1 MNGLDG
7 LASERRLSR
16 HELWYGRDEEPGKR
30 EIVQAGGLT
39 VELEGPQIRT
49 VRAGDVEILR
59 GVYMGVRDEQ
69 WGTVAGSLSGLELSR
84 GEREFATS
92 FEMTHRQLPLSFDWK
107 GTIEGDRA
115 GTITFQLYGVALTP
129 FRYCR
134 IGFCLLHPP
143 SEYAGQRYL
152 GQSPGGPVE
161 GTLPL
166 SIGPQRF
173 ERGFDRP
180 LFASVSELEL
190 SLVGGLQVQML
201 FEGDLFEMEDQRNWT
216 DASFKTYC
224 TPLEL
229 GYPFDAS
236 TGQRFSQKVTIRV
249 SGRPAR
255 TRAVSDLPRVTF
267 DIGGGRPLPPI
278 GLCLPRAADGHSAAE
293 TGLLARAHPRHLRVD
308 LDLAR
313 DGWIARLAG
322 GADAA
327 GALGCPLEVAAF
339 AESDGQL
346 DQLVNELAAMPS
358 ARLLVFTRGQPMSS
372 PTMTA
377 HARRRCAEH
386 GLSVPVIGG
395 TDGWFAE
402 LNRDRPDT
410 SRMDGLV
417 YSITPQV
424 HVFDEE
430 SIAQSLQAQPDTVRT
445 AIGFADGLP
454 ILVGPV
460 TLRPRDPI
468 ESEPPNDGASS
479 LPFSVDPRQSSL
491 FAAAWTVGSISALA
505 QAGAASL
512 TYYETVGCRGIIP
525 GDGPLPPRELF
536 AAAPPGGAYA
546 VFHVFADVLELGP
559 QTKVLRCQTSQ
570 PSELAA
576 LALRTPDRV
585 RVLIA
590 NLTPA
595 PVSAVVELTP
605 AQEFAVRMLDETTA
619 LEALADPL
627 TYRERPSAARST
639 DPAAPLELAPF
650 AVARLDSHA
659 PAL

>member
-1 MNGLDG
+1 VNG
-7 LASERRLSR
+7 LASEPRLSR
-16 HELWYGRDEEPGKR
+16 HELWYGRDEEPPAR
-30 EIVQAGGLT
+30 EIVQAGELT

-59 GVYMGVRDEQ
+59 GVYMAVRDEQ
-69 WGTVAGSLSGLELSR
+69 WGTVAGSVSGLELSR
-84 GEREFATS
+84 DEREFATT
-92 FEMTHRQLPLSFDWK
+92 FALTHRQSPLSFDWT
-107 GTIEGDRA
+107 GRIEGDRS
-115 GTITFQLYGVALTP
+115 GTITFQFDGVALTA

-134 IGFCLLHPP
+134 IGFCLLQPP
-143 SEYAGQRYL
+143 SDYAGQRYL
-152 GQSPGGPVE
+152 GQSPGGPVQ

-166 SIGPQRF
+166 AIGPQLF
-173 ERGFDRP
+173 EGGLDRP
-180 LFASVSELEL
+180 LFPSFSELEL
-190 SLVGGLQVQML
+190 SLASGLQVHML

-229 GYPFDAS
+229 GYPFDAAI
-236 TGQRFSQKVTIRV
+236 GQRFSQKVTIRA

-255 TRAVSDLPRVTF
+255 TRSVSTLPQVRF
-267 DIGGGRPLPPI
+267 DVDGGRPLPPI
-278 GLCLPRAADGHSAAE
+278 GLCLPRATDRHSVAE
-293 TGLLARAHPRHLRVD
+293 TGLLARAHPSHLRVD

-313 DGWIARLAG
+313 VGWTARLAG
-322 GADAA
+322 GAEAA
-327 GALGCPLEVAAF
+327 GALDCPLEVAAF

-346 DQLVNELAAMPS
+346 DQVVTELAAIRS
-358 ARLLVFTRGQPMSS
+358 ARLLVFTRGEPMSS
-372 PTMTA
+372 SAMTA
-377 HARRRCAEH
+377 HARRRLAEH

-410 SRMDGLV
+410 SAIDGLV

-424 HVFDEE
+424 HTFDEE
-430 SIAQSLQAQPDTVRT
+430 SIAQSLEAQPDTVRT
-445 AIGFADGLP
+445 AIGFADGRP
-454 ILVGPV
+454 IVVGPV

-468 ESEPPNDGASS
+468 ESESPNDSASA

-491 FAAAWTVGSISALA
+491 FAAAWTVGSISALV

-536 AAAPPGGAYA
+536 AAAPLGGAYA

-559 QTKVLRCQTSQ
+559 HTKVLPCESSQ
-570 PSELAA
+570 PSQLAA
-576 LALRTPDRV
+576 LALRAADRV

-595 PVSAVVELTP
+595 PVSVVVHPTAAE
-605 AQEFAVRMLDETTA
+605 EFTVRMLDETTA
-619 LEALADPL
+619 LEALADPV
-627 TYRERPSAARST
+627 TYRGRPSVARST
-639 DPAAPLELAPF
+639 DPAAPLKLTPF
-650 AVARLDSHA
+650 AVARLDGHA

>member
-1 MNGLDG
+1 MNGLG
-7 LASERRLSR
+7 SERRLSR
-16 HELWYGRDEEPGKR
+16 HELWYGRDEEPPTR
-30 EIVQAGGLT
+30 EIVHAGELT

-59 GVYMGVRDEQ
+59 GVYMAVRDEH
-69 WGTVAGSLSGLELSR
+69 WGTVAGRVSGLELSR
-84 GEREFATS
+84 AEREFATS
-92 FEMTHRQLPLSFDWK
+92 FELTHQQPPLSFHWK
-107 GTIEGDRA
+107 GRIEGDRS
-115 GTITFQLYGVALTP
+115 GTITFQLDGVARTA

-143 SEYAGQRYL
+143 SECAGQRYH
-152 GQSPGGPVE
+152 GQSPGGRVQ

-166 SIGPQRF
+166 AIGPQLF
-173 ERGFDRP
+173 EHGFDRP
-180 LFASVSELEL
+180 LFPSVSELEL
-190 SLVGGLQVQML
+190 SLASGRQVHML

-224 TPLEL
+224 TPLER

-236 TGQRFSQKVTIRV
+236 IGARFSQKVTIHM
-249 SGRPAR
+249 SGRPAP

-278 GLCLPRAADGHSAAE
+278 GLCLPRAADRHSVAE
-293 TGLLARAHPRHLRVD
+293 TGLLARAHPSHLRVD

-322 GADAA
+322 ATDAA

-339 AESDGQL
+339 AETDGQL
-346 DQLVNELAAMPS
+346 DQLVTELAATAP
-358 ARLLVFTRGQPMSS
+358 ARLLVFTRGQQLSS

-377 HARRRCAEH
+377 HARRRCVEH
-386 GLSVPVIGG
+386 GLVVPVIGG

-410 SRMDGLV
+410 STMDGLV

-424 HVFDEE
+424 HVFDEG
-430 SIAQSLQAQPDTVRT
+430 SMAQSLEAQPDTVRT

-468 ESEPPNDGASS
+468 ESEPPNDSVSS
-479 LPFSVDPRQSSL
+479 LPFSVDPRQASL
-491 FAAAWTVGSISALA
+491 FAAAWTAGSISALA

-559 QTKVLRCQTSQ
+559 QAKVLRCECSQ
-570 PSELAA
+570 PSQVAA
-576 LALRTPDRV
+576 LALRTADRV

-595 PVSAVVELTP
+595 PVSVVVQRAP
-605 AQEFAVRMLDETTA
+605 AKEFAVGMLDETTA

-627 TYRERPSAARST
+627 TYRERPSVARST